1 MFSSR
6 RGIIEE
12 YLKQGWTVVL
22 VTSDDEYSAELVG
35 LGARLE
41 VIQFNRGGFSMG
53 ADFMAGW
60 MLMRIARKW
69 SPSIVHFFHAK
80 PVIMGTLVM
89 RFKLGNSVSIVN
101 TITGLGHAFIRGGLI
116 TRFASLGYRKA
127 LPKANCTIFQNH
139 DDWSLFLENEWVP
152 RSKTKLITGSGVSL
166 ERFSYVDRADR
177 SGVEPVIVMLGRLI
191 YQKGVSEFCEV
202 AKRVRWEIPGARFLW
217 AGEEDPVHPDSI
229 DLNWF
234 KSLEDVGYIGRLSD
248 VAPLL
253 AQADLLLFP
262 SYREGVPRAV
272 MEAAATGL
280 PTIAFDV
287 PGVREVVE
295 EGRTGYLVPDI
306 NIEEMGSR
314 VLELLENKE
323 LRLEL
328 GKNAAELAKN
338 AFDIKAVQ
346 KAYLNVYR
354 ELGVD
359 I

>member
-1 MFSSR
+1 
-6 RGIIEE
+6 
-12 YLKQGWTVVL
+12 
-22 VTSDDEYSAELVG
+22 
-35 LGARLE
+35 
-41 VIQFNRGGFSMG
+41 
-53 ADFMAGW
+53 
-60 MLMRIARKW
+60 
-69 SPSIVHFFHAK
+69 
-80 PVIMGTLVM
+80 
-89 RFKLGNSVSIVN
+89 
-101 TITGLGHAFIRGGLI
+101 
-116 TRFASLGYRKA
+116 
-127 LPKANCTIFQNH
+127 
-139 DDWSLFLENEWVP
+139 
-152 RSKTKLITGSGVSL
+152 
-166 ERFSYVDRADR
+166 
-177 SGVEPVIVMLGRLI
+177 
-191 YQKGVSEFCEV
+191 
-202 AKRVRWEIPGARFLW
+202 
-217 AGEEDPVHPDSI
+217 
-229 DLNWF
+229 
-234 KSLEDVGYIGRLSD
+234 
-248 VAPLL
+248 
-253 AQADLLLFP
+253 
-262 SYREGVPRAV
+262 